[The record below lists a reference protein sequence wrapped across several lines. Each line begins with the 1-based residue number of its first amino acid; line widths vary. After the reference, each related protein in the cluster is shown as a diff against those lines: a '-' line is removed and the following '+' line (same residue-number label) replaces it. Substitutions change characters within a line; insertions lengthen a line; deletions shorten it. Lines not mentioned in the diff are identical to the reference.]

1 MAGPKLT
8 DEAKAFIIQSLA
20 CFDGL
25 AVVVKAVKAEFGVEI
40 SRQLC
45 ESHDPT
51 KKAGVKLG
59 ERWRVLFEET
69 RKAFL
74 EDSSQIAISHR
85 SVRLRALQRMAE
97 KAEGQGNMVLAANLL
112 EQAAKE
118 VGDSY
123 TNRHRLEHTGKDG
136 GPIETKDVSA
146 EALIDEA
153 RRLGIDPAL
162 VLGEAGRA
170 SKA

>member
-25 AVVVKAVKAEFGVEI
+25 AVVVAAVKREFGIEI

-45 ESHDPT
+45 ESHDPN
-51 KKAGVKLG
+51 KKSGAKLG
-59 ERWRVLFEET
+59 ERWRVLFDET

-74 EDSSQIAISHR
+74 EDTSQIAISHR
-85 SVRLRALQRMAE
+85 AVRLRALQRMAE
-97 KAEGQGNMVLAANLL
+97 KAEGQGNMVLASSLL

-123 TNRHRLEHTGKDG
+123 TNRQKLEHTGKDG
-136 GPIETKDVSA
+136 APIEHAVAVDADAFTRAVSG
-146 EALIDEA
+146 LVA
-153 RRLGIDPAL
+153 RGSAPKGD
-162 VLGEAGRA
+162 
-170 SKA
+170 

>member
-1 MAGPKLT
+1 MAGPKLS

-25 AVVVKAVKAEFGVEI
+25 AVVVKAVKAEFGIEI

-85 SVRLRALQRMAE
+85 SVRLRTLQRMAE
-97 KAEGQGNMVLAANLL
+97 KAETQGNMVLAASLL

-123 TNRHRLEHTGKDG
+123 TNRHKLEHTGRDG
-136 GPIETKDVSA
+136 GPIQTENKSW
-146 EALIDEA
+146 
-153 RRLGIDPAL
+153 RQ
-162 VLGEAGRA
+162 VLRED
-170 SKA
+170 